1 MGMGVLHGCV
11 YGSSRLMSAIF
22 LVLFFHIRYSGRVS
36 LSQANPVFANMVD
49 FTGYLALRIL
59 SRPSQARIIGRPSYP
74 SSSSMNSG
82 DPNSGSFA
90 CTASDLTIEF
100 LTQFQLLTSCLQCP
114 VRLYQTND
122 SSNIAKAATQT
133 ILM

>member
-22 LVLFFHIRYSGRVS
+22 LVLFFPILAIVEGS

-59 SRPSQARIIGRPSYP
+59 
-74 SSSSMNSG
+74 
-82 DPNSGSFA
+82 
-90 CTASDLTIEF
+90 
-100 LTQFQLLTSCLQCP
+100 CP
-114 VRLYQTND
+114 GLPRLEL
-122 SSNIAKAATQT
+122 SAGHHIHLAVP
-133 ILM
+133 